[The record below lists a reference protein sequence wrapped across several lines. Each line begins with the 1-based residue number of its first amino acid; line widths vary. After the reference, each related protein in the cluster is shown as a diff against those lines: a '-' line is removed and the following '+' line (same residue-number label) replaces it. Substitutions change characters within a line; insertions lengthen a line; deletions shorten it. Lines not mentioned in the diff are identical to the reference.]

1 MTNSNDGILIIG
13 GTSDIGREIGVRL
26 CRGRQVVLAARRAP
40 DLQPFYDA
48 GATKVHILYF
58 EAADLRAYRTLF
70 QQAEQLAGEI
80 NLVLVAF
87 GVLGDQQRAEVDEF
101 HAADIATI
109 DYTAQIAMLTVIADE
124 LRPRTT
130 RSTIVAFSSIAGWR
144 PRRANYVYGSA
155 KAGLDAFCQGL
166 TDALHGTA
174 VRVITV
180 RPGFVIGS
188 MTHGMKPAPMSVTSA
203 EVADILAPIIQED
216 RGSRTVW
223 IPRKLQLL
231 AALMRLIPRRM
242 WRRMPR

>member
-101 HAADIATI
+101 HAADIATMI
-109 DYTAQIAMLTVIADE
+109 TPPKSPCLPLLLMSFAPERLDQRLWLFLPLRGGGHAALTTSMV
-124 LRPRTT
+124 
-130 RSTIVAFSSIAGWR
+130 
-144 PRRANYVYGSA
+144 RR
-155 KAGLDAFCQGL
+155 KQGL
-166 TDALHGTA
+166 ML
-174 VRVITV
+174 
-180 RPGFVIGS
+180 
-188 MTHGMKPAPMSVTSA
+188 SA
-203 EVADILAPIIQED
+203 RD
-216 RGSRTVW
+216 
-223 IPRKLQLL
+223 
-231 AALMRLIPRRM
+231 
-242 WRRMPR
+242 